1 MASTEKRLGWRSGIV
16 VLFGVA
22 ILILEPAG
30 MSAWAKPLPQ
40 APIVAWSE
48 PRVAWETTGYTTNP
62 TLITDA
68 WGHVHLF
75 FLSTEET
82 DKQNALYHAE
92 VDNPDA
98 EPIDVL
104 TGVGEFRLTA
114 DPFGRIHVLALAVG
128 NQMVH
133 TSVNAAEASTAAAW
147 SASEVLGTAA
157 PGIDINAAADGS
169 MHLCY
174 PFEHNVAYQRSDDGG
189 RNWTDPVL
197 VADLVDPAGVAT
209 FVRCVSDTTGAV
221 HVSWAEAHPPNF
233 YPPDGVFYT
242 LSVDGGSSW
251 APSESIAGQHYTSPT
266 LFADPEGLVHLFWQ
280 GDVAV
285 GGRYYQQRT
294 AGSMGRWGPT
304 ETVSPAGKGG
314 MSGDAFLA
322 SDSRGTLHV
331 GMNVDGI
338 YWTSRSTAWSN
349 PVELSASLRDL
360 PNNSGSIERASLS
373 IANGN
378 EIYVAFEFDFKRIYL
393 LSGQSN
399 APEAV
404 RTPLPDPQVNAM
416 VTPDVQPVPTTYM
429 PNRIGANIR
438 LTPSLAASEIGSL
451 MAGDTGIRPNL
462 AAYLGASLAIA
473 VVALAVWHRKR
484 SRYRRRDHI
493 APAPST
499 DSRGT

>member
-1 MASTEKRLGWRSGIV
+1 MASAEKRPGWRSGIV
-16 VLFGVA
+16 VLFGVT
-22 ILILEPAG
+22 ILILESAG
-30 MSAWAKPLPQ
+30 KSARAMPLPQ

-48 PRVAWETTGYTTNP
+48 PRIAWETTGYTTNP

-128 NQMVH
+128 NQMIH

-147 SASEVLGTAA
+147 SAGELLGTAA

-174 PFEHNVAYQRSDDGG
+174 PLEHSLAYQRSDDGG

-197 VADLVDPAGVAT
+197 VADMVDPSGVAT
-209 FVRCVSDTTGAV
+209 FVRCVSDSAGAI
-221 HVSWAEAHPPNF
+221 HVSWSEAHPPSF
-233 YPPDGVFYT
+233 YPPDGVYYT

-251 APSESIAGQHYTSPT
+251 APPESIAGQHYTLPT
-266 LFADPEGLVHLFWQ
+266 LFADPAGLVHLLWQ

-285 GGRYYQQRT
+285 GGRYYRQRA
-294 AGSMGRWGPT
+294 AGSTGPWGPT

-314 MSGDAFLA
+314 MSGDAFLS

-338 YWTSRSTAWSN
+338 YWATRSTDWSN

-360 PNNSGSIERASLS
+360 PNNSGSIERAALA

-404 RTPLPDPQVNAM
+404 RTPLPDPQVNGV
-416 VTPDVQPVPTTYM
+416 VTPNAQPVPTTQL
-429 PNRIGANIR
+429 PNQAGANLR
-438 LTPSLAASEIGSL
+438 LTPPLADAEIGAL
-451 MAGDTGIRPNL
+451 MAGGTGIRQNL

-473 VVALAVWHRKR
+473 VVSLAVWHRKR
-484 SRYRRRDHI
+484 PRHRRRNHK
-493 APAPST
+493 APSPST
-499 DSRGT
+499 DSRET